1 MADSTLTITKS
12 DVYEEVAKTTAY
24 IGAKNK
30 LADSDCIVAIT
41 KTINGGTNGL
51 ESRRKF
57 LARAK
62 KVFKV

>member
-1 MADSTLTITKS
+1 MADSTLTIKKS

-30 LADSDCIVAIT
+30 LADSDSFLAIT

-57 LARAK
+57 LTRAK
-62 KVFKV
+62 NVFNV